1 MSCEFGWQ
9 LHGEILIALGE
20 LHFGENFHFSVGG
33 GGGAA

>member
-1 MSCEFGWQ
+1 MSSDFDGGR

-20 LHFGENFHFSVGG
+20 LHFGENIHFHV

>member
-1 MSCEFGWQ
+1 MSCEFGGWQ

-20 LHFGENFHFSVGG
+20 LHFGENFCFNS